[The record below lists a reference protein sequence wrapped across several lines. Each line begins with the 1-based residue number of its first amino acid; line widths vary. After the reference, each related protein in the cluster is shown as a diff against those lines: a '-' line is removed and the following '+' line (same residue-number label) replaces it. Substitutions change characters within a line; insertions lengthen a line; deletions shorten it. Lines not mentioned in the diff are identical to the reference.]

1 VRRGHKAG
9 PTPQKVS
16 HMATSIER
24 ALERAPARKPFV
36 APAPTPATP
45 SDVLPVFLPA
55 ALPETPALASAVSTP
70 VDVPWVPPVQH
81 VQPPLR
87 KTIEAATPNKV
98 SKPAPAARATIVQT
112 FDVVIVGAGAAGV
125 GVAASLLR
133 RSPGLKIALVDGSL
147 HQHYQPGW
155 TLVGAGVHEAAHTKR
170 PMRSVIPRE
179 ATWFQAQATQLLPAA
194 REVQLQD
201 GLRLR
206 YAQLVVCPGL
216 RLAWEEIEGLE
227 ATLGRNGVTS
237 NYRIDLAPYTWQL
250 VQQLKSGRALFTQ
263 PPMPIKCAGAPQKA
277 LYLSCDHWRRS
288 GVLGNIEVE
297 FNLAGPT
304 LFGVAAFVPTLMK
317 YIERYRAKL
326 VFHSTLVK
334 VDGPSRKAW
343 FEVQRPDG
351 VVALEERSFDM
362 LHVVPPQVPPE
373 VVRSSALADVAGW
386 CEVDHATLQ
395 SPRFAN
401 VFSLGDVCSA
411 PNAKTMAAVRKQVV
425 VVAENLLALR
435 EGKALPSR
443 YDGYGAC
450 PLTVERGKVV
460 LAEFGYGGKLLPTFP
475 LKPEVPRRS
484 AWWLNTKVLPRV
496 YWSLLLK
503 GREWLAR

>member
-1 VRRGHKAG
+1 
-9 PTPQKVS
+9 
-16 HMATSIER
+16 MATSIER
-24 ALERAPARKPFV
+24 ALERLADS
-36 APAPTPATP
+36 T
-45 SDVLPVFLPA
+45 PA
-55 ALPETPALASAVSTP
+55 ALPSNFLAPTASSIDVLHATLDQVPNMTPERAAEVAAELAAEVVPKVIPALVQAVPQRSARPEQVSAAA
-70 VDVPWVPPVQH
+70 
-81 VQPPLR
+81 
-87 KTIEAATPNKV
+87 KAEAQLTAL
-98 SKPAPAARATIVQT
+98 SRATIVQT
-112 FDVVIVGAGAAGV
+112 FDVVIVGAGAAGI

-133 RSPGLKIALVDGSL
+133 RRPGLKLALVDNSAQ
-147 HQHYQPGW
+147 QHYQPGW
-155 TLVGAGVHEAAHTKR
+155 TLVGAGVLEAARTVR
-170 PMRSVIPRE
+170 PMRSVMPRQ
-179 ATWFQAQATQLLPAA
+179 ATWFKTYASQLLPAS
-194 REVQLQD
+194 REVQLED

-237 NYRIDLAPYTWQL
+237 NYRADLAPYTWKL
-250 VQQLKSGRALFTQ
+250 VQQLKSGRALFSQ

-288 GVLGNIEVE
+288 GVLEKIEVE

-304 LFGVAAFVPTLMK
+304 LFGVAIFVPTLMK

-334 VDGPSRKAW
+334 VDGPARKAW
-343 FEVQRPDG
+343 FDVQRADG
-351 VVALEERSFDM
+351 AVVREERSFDL

-395 SPRFAN
+395 SPRFPN

-425 VVAENLLALR
+425 VVVENLLALR
-435 EGKALPSR
+435 DNQAPPR
-443 YDGYGAC
+443 QYDGYGAC

-475 LKPEVPRRS
+475 LKPQVPRRS
-484 AWWLNTKVLPRV
+484 AWWLNTKLLPWV

-503 GREWLAR
+503 GREWLTRVPKV

>member
-1 VRRGHKAG
+1 
-9 PTPQKVS
+9 
-16 HMATSIER
+16 MATSIER
-24 ALERAPARKPFV
+24 ALERVVARSPAAPPSTFPSNFPSGFPASTEAAHTALDQVQDFV
-36 APAPTPATP
+36 AQAVPQVSPRAERVAAPSKVVEKQA
-45 SDVLPVFLPA
+45 SLSRA
-55 ALPETPALASAVSTP
+55 A
-70 VDVPWVPPVQH
+70 
-81 VQPPLR
+81 
-87 KTIEAATPNKV
+87 
-98 SKPAPAARATIVQT
+98 IVQT
-112 FDVVIVGAGAAGV
+112 FDVVIIGAGAAGI

-133 RSPGLKIALVDGSL
+133 RRPGLRLALIDSSAQ
-147 HQHYQPGW
+147 HHYQPGW
-155 TLVGAGVHEAAHTKR
+155 TLVGGGVMAPARTVR
-170 PMRSVIPRE
+170 SMRAVMPRE
-179 ATWFQAQATQLLPAA
+179 VTWFKTRASQLLPVQ
-194 REVQLQD
+194 REVQLED

-227 ATLGRNGVTS
+227 AALGQHGVTS
-237 NYRIDLAPYTWQL
+237 NYRHDLAPYTWKL
-250 VQQLKSGRALFTQ
+250 VQQLKSGRALFSQ

-288 GVLGNIEVE
+288 GVLDKIEVE

-304 LFGVAAFVPTLMK
+304 LFGVAVFVPTLMK

-334 VDGPSRKAW
+334 VDGPARRAW
-343 FEVQRPDG
+343 FDVQRPDG
-351 VVALEERSFDM
+351 AVVREERSFDM

-373 VVRSSALADVAGW
+373 VVRTSALADVAGW

-395 SPRFAN
+395 SPRFPN

-411 PNAKTMAAVRKQVV
+411 PNAKTVAAVRKQAV

-435 EGKALPSR
+435 DGQALPGT

-475 LKPEVPRRS
+475 LKPQVPRRS
-484 AWWLNTKVLPRV
+484 AWWLNTKLLPWV

-503 GREWLAR
+503 GREWLTDPSKA